1 LGTVPRE
8 IAEIELFV
16 DANDQRL
23 MIELYL
29 HGESSSRNGLAKF
42 ATDLRASI
50 PELHGLASFHR
61 AISRSGVAE
70 QAQSDLLQ
78 GARSMPYEVGTERYR
93 VSAGA
98 FFQTNRSLV
107 PRMVEVVVDERK
119 GRLALDLYSGVGL
132 FAAPLARRFDR
143 VVAVES
149 APVSAED
156 LRANVPSNVKVSAQS
171 TEAYLTSVA
180 DTMQPDLIVA
190 DPPRAGIGQI
200 VCAQIE
206 KLRAK
211 EFVYVSCDPATLAR
225 DLKQLTSAGLTI
237 AEVHLVDLFPQTFH
251 IESITVLR
259 RI

>member
-1 LGTVPRE
+1 
-8 IAEIELFV
+8 
-16 DANDQRL
+16 
-23 MIELYL
+23 
-29 HGESSSRNGLAKF
+29 
-42 ATDLRASI
+42 
-50 PELHGLASFHR
+50 
-61 AISRSGVAE
+61 
-70 QAQSDLLQ
+70 
-78 GARSMPYEVGTERYR
+78 MPYEVGTERYR

-237 AEVHLVDLFPQTFH
+237 AEMHLVDLFPQTFH